1 MLSMQTLIMIGQL
14 ILGLSIL
21 VFIHEL
27 GHFLAARMFGIRVE
41 KFYIFF
47 DFWGKKLFS
56 YKKGDTEYGIG
67 WFPLGGYV
75 KIAGMVDESMD
86 TEKLKA
92 PPEPWEFRSKPAWQR
107 LIVMVAGV
115 FMNLVLGIIMFS
127 VMSFY
132 YGEQYIPV
140 NQNDPAIVAYS
151 LGQEVGFRTGD
162 TLLKINNTNFNEL
175 RKFEDIYSFNLLLSD
190 NATVTVL
197 RNGKKVVIKIDPNFL
212 NKITDQGIQK
222 FLDQGFSFIV
232 KEVMPGSNADKGGLK
247 ANDKIIALNDTTIHY
262 YYQLIDAFHKHSG
275 YPVKLTILRNNKDTV
290 ISPNVQVANNGTIGF
305 YADMNVHYAVQK
317 YGFLESFKVGNAKS
331 WRMLKENTIGFVK
344 IFKGEV
350 DPRNAL
356 QGPISIAKKIY
367 GGVWIWEKFWSITA
381 LLSLILAFMNLLP
394 IPALDG
400 GHVIT
405 ILIEVVTG
413 KPLRTKVLEVIQTIG
428 MILLFALM
436 AFAIFNDIFQ
446 NFFK

>member
-1 MLSMQTLIMIGQL
+1 MIGQL
-14 ILGLSIL
+14 VLGLSIL

-27 GHFLAARMFGIRVE
+27 GHFLAARMFGIRVD

-56 YKKGDTEYGIG
+56 FKKGDTEYGIG
-67 WFPLGGYV
+67 WFPMGGYV

-86 TEKLKA
+86 TKKLSNE
-92 PPEPWEFRSKPAWQR
+92 PEPWEFRSKPSWQR

-115 FMNLVLGIIMFS
+115 FMNLILGIILFS
-127 VMSFY
+127 IISFY
-132 YGEQYIPV
+132 YGEQYVPV

-151 LGQEVGFRTGD
+151 LGKEVGFKTGD
-162 TLLKINNTNFNEL
+162 TLLKINNTNYNEL
-175 RKFEDIYSFNLLLSD
+175 KKFEDIYSFNMLLSE
-190 NATVTVL
+190 NATATVR
-197 RNGKKVVIKIDPNFL
+197 RNGKEVVIHMPSGLL
-212 NKITDQGIQK
+212 NKISDQGTQK
-222 FLDQGFSFIV
+222 FIDQGFRFFV
-232 KEVMPGSNADKGGLK
+232 KEVMPGSNAEKGGLK
-247 ANDKIIALNDTTIHY
+247 NNDKIIALNDTAIIY
-262 YYQLIDAFHKHSG
+262 YYDLIDVLHKHSG
-275 YPVKLTILRNNKDTV
+275 YPVKLTVIRNNKDTV
-290 ISPNVQVANNGTIGF
+290 ICPAVQVANNGKIGF
-305 YADMNVHYAVQK
+305 EPGINLQYAVLK
-317 YGFLESFKVGNAKS
+317 YGFFESFKAGNTKS
-331 WRMLKENTIGFVK
+331 WRMLKENTIGFIK

-356 QGPISIAKKIY
+356 QGPISIAKRIY
-367 GGVWIWEKFWSITA
+367 GGIWIWEKFWNITA

-405 ILIEVVTG
+405 IFIEIISG
-413 KPLRTKVLEVIQTIG
+413 KPLRTRVLEIIQTVG
-428 MILLFALM
+428 MIILLGLT

>member
-1 MLSMQTLIMIGQL
+1 MQALIMIGQL

-56 YKKGDTEYGIG
+56 FKRGGTEYGIG
-67 WFPLGGYV
+67 WFPMGGYV

-92 PPEPWEFRSKPAWQR
+92 PPEPWEFRAKPAWQR

-115 FMNLVLGIIMFS
+115 FMNLILGIILFS

-132 YGEQYIPV
+132 YGELYVPV

-151 LGQEVGFRTGD
+151 LGEEVGFKTGD
-162 TLLKINNTNFNEL
+162 TLLKINDKNYKDL
-175 RKFEDIYSFNLLLSD
+175 RKFEEIYSFNLLLSD
-190 NATVTVL
+190 NATVTVQ
-197 RNGKKVVIKIDPNFL
+197 REGKKQIIHIPPGFL
-212 NKITDQGIQK
+212 NKITDQGTQK
-222 FLDQGFSFIV
+222 FLDQAFSFSV
-232 KEVMPGSNADKGGLK
+232 KRVLPGSNAEKGGLK
-247 ANDKIIALNDTTIHY
+247 ANDKIIALNDTAIRY
-262 YYQLIDAFHKHSG
+262 YNQFVYVLNKHAG
-275 YPVKLTILRNNKDTV
+275 YPVKLTILRNKKDTV
-290 ISPNVQVANNGTIGF
+290 IAPAVQVANNGKIGF
-305 YADMNVHYAVQK
+305 EVDGHVQYAVQK
-317 YGFLESFKVGNAKS
+317 YHFFESFKVGNAKS
-331 WRMLKENTIGFVK
+331 WRMLKENTIGFGK

-356 QGPISIAKKIY
+356 QGPISIAKRIY
-367 GGVWIWEKFWSITA
+367 GGIWIWENFWNITA

-405 ILIEVVTG
+405 ILIEFVTG
-413 KPLRTKVLEVIQTIG
+413 KPLKTKVLEVIQTVG
-428 MILLFALM
+428 MFILLGLTV
-436 AFAIFNDIFQ
+436 FAIFNDIFQ